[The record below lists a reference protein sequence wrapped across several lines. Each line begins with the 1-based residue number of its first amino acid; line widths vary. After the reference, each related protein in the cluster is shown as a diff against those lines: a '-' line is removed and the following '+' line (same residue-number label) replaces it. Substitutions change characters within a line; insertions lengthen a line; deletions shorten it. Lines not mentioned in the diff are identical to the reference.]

1 MVTRYDLYNWSPTT
15 SYEISL
21 VQKIVICSHAQM
33 LMSLIL
39 SSDEL
44 LRVSN
49 NNSAHEVVTQWVGH

>member
-15 SYEISL
+15 SCEISL

-44 LRVSN
+44 LRANN